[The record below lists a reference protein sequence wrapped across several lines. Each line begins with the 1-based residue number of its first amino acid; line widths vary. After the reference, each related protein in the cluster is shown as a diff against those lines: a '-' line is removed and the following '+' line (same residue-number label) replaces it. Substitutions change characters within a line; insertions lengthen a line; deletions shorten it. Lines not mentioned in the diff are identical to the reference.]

1 LGNEFAF
8 GLTAQATLVTMQ
20 REVGK
25 EEDKKGWLL
34 IEGMVDILLKRILDM
49 SLFAKLIID
58 PETIFGHKTICMTL
72 HMFSTCKAFK
82 PMWFFVCSM
91 FHILHGKKQR
101 KFELWKKLYTYIYW
115 SDFNFVYQN
124 WQMGFQGFRTG
135 FEISEDHSIQVGIL
149 CFW

>member
-1 LGNEFAF
+1 
-8 GLTAQATLVTMQ
+8 
-20 REVGK
+20 
-25 EEDKKGWLL
+25 
-34 IEGMVDILLKRILDM
+34 MVDILLKRILDM

-58 PETIFGHKTICMTL
+58 LETIFGHKTICMTL

-82 PMWFFVCSM
+82 PMWFLYAPCFTFCMEWSKGSLSSEKIYI
-91 FHILHGKKQR
+91 HI
-101 KFELWKKLYTYIYW
+101 YIYW

-149 CFW
+149 CLLIIAWCFFLGGDNQRQALENQMPPSY

>member
-1 LGNEFAF
+1 MGNEFAF

-82 PMWFFVCSM
+82 PM
-91 FHILHGKKQR
+91 
-101 KFELWKKLYTYIYW
+101 
-115 SDFNFVYQN
+115 
-124 WQMGFQGFRTG
+124 
-135 FEISEDHSIQVGIL
+135 
-149 CFW
+149 